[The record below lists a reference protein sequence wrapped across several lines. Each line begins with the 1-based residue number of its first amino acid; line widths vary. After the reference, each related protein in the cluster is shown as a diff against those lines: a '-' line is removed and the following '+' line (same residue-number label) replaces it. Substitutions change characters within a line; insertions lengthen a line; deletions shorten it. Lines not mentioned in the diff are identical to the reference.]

1 MNPTHTTAH
10 CWSVCKRHQ
19 FPAGFRVRATR
30 IDDETTWVSWTTP
43 QGVTT
48 VAQVETRYLTDV
60 RQGTLFEGGA

>member
-19 FPAGFRVRATR
+19 FPAGFRVRALATTDECTR
-30 IDDETTWVSWTTP
+30 VTWTTP

-48 VAQVETRYLTDV
+48 VAEVETRYLTDV